1 MNVPE
6 SKKRRERRKTETD
19 SEKER
24 EKDRA
29 IRREREKAREK
40 EMCSINIFSVL
51 LCCFFFNFLVQSSL
65 PISFTRKRE
74 TMERKYK

>member
-1 MNVPE
+1 MYPRAKNGE
-6 SKKRRERRKTETD
+6 RETKNRD
-19 SEKER
+19 SEKVR

-29 IRREREKAREK
+29 IRRQREKAKEK
-40 EMCSINIFSVL
+40 EMCSINIFCFAVL
-51 LCCFFFNFLVQSSL
+51 FFLNFLVQSSL